1 MRKMYILLLQL
12 VLHVICSVLTTFVC
26 IMCCGYIHRYEEL
39 AREIEDTVV
48 LALNNGEKF
57 DEIAKKT
64 RARFE
69 SNRPRAILFEGPPG
83 TGKVLPLS
91 CIWWF
96 YFYDI

>member
-1 MRKMYILLLQL
+1 LF
-12 VLHVICSVLTTFVC
+12 VFVC
-26 IMCCGYIHRYEEL
+26 VCGYIIHRYEEL

-83 TGKVLPLS
+83 TGKACGGS
-91 CIWWF
+91 F
-96 YFYDI
+96 FYDI